1 MCTGSYCKVERK
13 IKKKIMKREEEKVAT
28 NQIEKMQNILS

>member
-1 MCTGSYCKVERK
+1 MCTGPYCKVERK
-13 IKKKIMKREEEKVAT
+13 IKKKFMKREEEKVVT